1 MFAMAP
7 ARNAQRGIG
16 GGERF
21 YAPADPL
28 VAAFVDDLLAKNRS
42 PRTLEAYARD
52 LEHFGAY
59 LTGGSIDRPV
69 DAPATFPKLRDASAS
84 DIRRYVLHLMQV
96 RRYKVVAVRRNLSAL
111 RTFYTY
117 LRRERIR
124 TDQPALDVDLPK
136 PEQRKPK
143 VLRLG
148 EVASM
153 ITARVERPNAPH
165 LAARDRAIVELL
177 YGSGLRRAELAGL
190 DLDDVDLGEK
200 VAMVTG
206 KGNKRRMV
214 PLTQAA
220 ADAMRQ
226 YLPQRPASNDRA
238 FFLSNR
244 NARLGLRQ
252 VWQIV
257 KDYAAKSG
265 VDRATTHSMRHSFAT
280 HFIEGGGDV
289 STLQKLLGHASIQT
303 TQVYL
308 DQSIAHLRKAFDD
321 AHPRDTAAF
330 DTAARANEKNG

>member
-1 MFAMAP
+1 MAQP
-7 ARNAQRGIG
+7 RNAQRAIG
-16 GGERF
+16 GGVRF

-52 LEHFGAY
+52 LEHFGSY
-59 LTGGSIDRPV
+59 VTTGTLEHQGDGPRVYPN
-69 DAPATFPKLRDASAS
+69 LRAASAS

-111 RTFYTY
+111 RTFYTF
-117 LRRERIR
+117 LRRENIR
-124 TDQPALDVDLPK
+124 ADQPALDVDLPK

-143 VLRLG
+143 VLRLT

-200 VAMVTG
+200 VALVTG

-220 ADAMRQ
+220 TDAMRS
-226 YLPQRPASNDRA
+226 YLTLRPGSPDRA

-257 KDYAAKSG
+257 KDYAEKSG
-265 VDRATTHSMRHSFAT
+265 VERATTHSMRHSFAT

-289 STLQKLLGHASIQT
+289 STLQKLLGHSSIQT
-303 TQVYL
+303 TQIYL
-308 DQSIAHLRKAFDD
+308 DQSVAHLRKAFDA
-321 AHPRDTAAF
+321 AHPRDTVAF
-330 DTAARANEKNG
+330 DDAARANEKH

>member
-1 MFAMAP
+1 
-7 ARNAQRGIG
+7 
-16 GGERF
+16 
-21 YAPADPL
+21 L
-28 VAAFVDDLLAKNRS
+28 
-42 PRTLEAYARD
+42 
-52 LEHFGAY
+52 
-59 LTGGSIDRPV
+59 
-69 DAPATFPKLRDASAS
+69 
-84 DIRRYVLHLMQV
+84 
-96 RRYKVVAVRRNLSAL
+96 
-111 RTFYTY
+111 
-117 LRRERIR
+117 
-124 TDQPALDVDLPK
+124 
-136 PEQRKPK
+136 
-143 VLRLG
+143 LRLG

-153 ITARVERPNAPH
+153 ITARVDRPNAPH

-190 DLDDVDLGEK
+190 DLDDVDLAEK

-220 ADAMRQ
+220 ADAMRS

-265 VDRATTHSMRHSFAT
+265 IDRATTHSMRHSFAT

-289 STLQKLLGHASIQT
+289 STLQKLLGHSSIQT
-303 TQVYL
+303 TQIYL
-308 DQSIAHLRKAFDD
+308 DQSIAHLRKAFDA

-330 DTAARANEKNG
+330 DSAARANDKNG

>member
-1 MFAMAP
+1 MARP
-7 ARNAQRGIG
+7 HNARRGIG

-28 VAAFVDDLLAKNRS
+28 VAAFLDDLLAKNRS

-52 LEHFGAY
+52 LEHFGAF
-59 LTGGSIDRPV
+59 LTSGSIDRAD
-69 DAPATFPKLRDASAS
+69 DALAVYPRLRDATAG

-124 TDQPALDVDLPK
+124 DDQPALDVELPK

-143 VLRLG
+143 VLRLN
-148 EVASM
+148 EVAS
-153 ITARVERPNAPH
+153 IVTARVDRPNAPH
-165 LAARDRAIVELL
+165 LATRDRAIVELL

-214 PLTQAA
+214 PLTQAS
-220 ADAMRQ
+220 ADAMRS
-226 YLPQRPASNDRA
+226 YLTVRPASADRA

-244 NARLGLRQ
+244 DARLGLRQ
-252 VWQIV
+252 VWHIV
-257 KDYAAKSG
+257 KEYAAKSG

-289 STLQKLLGHASIQT
+289 STLQKLLGHSSIQT

-330 DTAARANEKNG
+330 DSAARASEKPL

>member
-1 MFAMAP
+1 MAQP
-7 ARNAQRGIG
+7 RNAQRAVG
-16 GGERF
+16 GGTRF

-52 LEHFGAY
+52 LEHFGSY
-59 LTGGSIDRPV
+59 LTTGSLEHAGDGPRVYPLLG
-69 DAPATFPKLRDASAS
+69 AASAS
-84 DIRRYVLHLMQV
+84 DIRQYVLHLIKV
-96 RRYKVVAVRRNLSAL
+96 RRYKIVAVRRNLSAL
-111 RTFYTY
+111 RTFYTF
-117 LRRERIR
+117 LRRENHRE
-124 TDQPALDVDLPK
+124 DQPALDVDLPK

-143 VLRLG
+143 VLRLS

-153 ITARVERPNAPH
+153 ITARVERPHAPH

-200 VAMVTG
+200 VALVTG

-220 ADAMRQ
+220 TDAMRS
-226 YLPQRPASNDRA
+226 YLTLRPGSPDRA

-252 VWQIV
+252 VWQII
-257 KDYAAKSG
+257 KDYAEKSG

-289 STLQKLLGHASIQT
+289 STLQKLLGHSSIQT
-303 TQVYL
+303 TQIYL
-308 DQSIAHLRKAFDD
+308 DQSVAHVRKAFDA
-321 AHPRDTAAF
+321 AHPRDTARF
-330 DTAARANEKNG
+330 DDAVRAGEKK

>member
-1 MFAMAP
+1 MAP
-7 ARNAQRGIG
+7 ARAAQRGIG
-16 GGERF
+16 GGDRF
-21 YAPADPL
+21 YAPADTL

-52 LEHFGAY
+52 IEHFGAY
-59 LTGGSIDRPV
+59 LTSGSIERDGETPPV
-69 DAPATFPKLRDASAS
+69 YPKLRDASAS

-124 TDQPALDVDLPK
+124 TDQPALDVDL
-136 PEQRKPK
+136 
-143 VLRLG
+143 RLN

-200 VAMVTG
+200 IAMVTG

-220 ADAMRQ
+220 ADAMRS
-226 YLPQRPASNDRA
+226 YLTQRPASPDRA

-265 VDRATTHSMRHSFAT
+265 IDRATTHSMRHSFAT
-280 HFIEGGGDV
+280 HFIEGGGDL

>member
-1 MFAMAP
+1 MALP
-7 ARNAQRGIG
+7 RNAQRGIG
-16 GGERF
+16 GGARF

-59 LTGGSIDRPV
+59 LTTGAIDPPG
-69 DAPATFPKLRDASAS
+69 DEPAIYPRLRDASAS

-117 LRRERIR
+117 LRREHVRD
-124 TDQPALDVDLPK
+124 DQPALDVELPK

-143 VLRLG
+143 VLRLT
-148 EVASM
+148 EVATM
-153 ITARVERPNAPH
+153 IATRVERPNAPH

-220 ADAMRQ
+220 ADAMRS
-226 YLPQRPASNDRA
+226 YLHQRPASPDRA
-238 FFLSNR
+238 FFLSSR
-244 NARLGLRQ
+244 HARLGLRQ

-257 KDYAAKSG
+257 KDHAHKSG
-265 VDRATTHSMRHSFAT
+265 IDRATTHSMRHSFAT

-308 DQSIAHLRKAFDD
+308 DQSIAHLRAAFDA

-330 DTAARANEKNG
+330 DDATNARTGKGSG

>member
-1 MFAMAP
+1 MAQP
-7 ARNAQRGIG
+7 RAAQRGIG

-28 VAAFVDDLLAKNRS
+28 IAAFVDDLLAKNRS

-52 LEHFGAY
+52 LEHFGAFV
-59 LTGGSIDRPV
+59 TTGSIEREPDV
-69 DAPATFPKLRDASAS
+69 PAAYPLLRTAGAG
-84 DIRRYVLHLMQV
+84 DIRRFVLHLMQV

-111 RTFYTY
+111 RTFYTF
-117 LRRERIR
+117 LRREKLRD
-124 TDQPALDVDLPK
+124 DQPALDVDLPK

-143 VLRLG
+143 VLRLT

-153 ITARVERPNAPH
+153 VTARVERPNAPH
-165 LAARDRAIVELL
+165 LAARDRAIIELL

-190 DLDDVDLGEK
+190 DLDGVDLGEK

-220 ADAMRQ
+220 ADAMRS
-226 YLPQRPASNDRA
+226 YLVLRPASTDRA

-252 VWQIV
+252 VWHIV
-257 KDYAAKSG
+257 KEYAEKSG

-303 TQVYL
+303 TQVYV
-308 DQSIAHLRKAFDD
+308 DQSIAHLRKAFDA

-330 DTAARANEKNG
+330 DDAARRSSS

>member
-1 MFAMAP
+1 MSAMAP
-7 ARNAQRGIG
+7 ARAAQRGIG
-16 GGERF
+16 GGDRF
-21 YAPADPL
+21 YAPADTL

-52 LEHFGAY
+52 IEHFGAY
-59 LTGGSIDRPV
+59 LTTGSIERDGETPPV
-69 DAPATFPKLRDASAS
+69 YPKLRDASAS

-143 VLRLG
+143 VLRLN

-200 VAMVTG
+200 IAMVTG

-220 ADAMRQ
+220 ADAMRS
-226 YLPQRPASNDRA
+226 YLTQRPASPDRA

-257 KDYAAKSG
+257 KDDAPLVRDALHRRRRRSLDVAETARTREHPDDAG
-265 VDRATTHSMRHSFAT
+265 LSRSIDRALAQGVRRRTPARH
-280 HFIEGGGDV
+280 GG
-289 STLQKLLGHASIQT
+289 LRHRRAREREERLARHRGHRRIGS
-303 TQVYL
+303 
-308 DQSIAHLRKAFDD
+308 
-321 AHPRDTAAF
+321 
-330 DTAARANEKNG
+330 

>member
-1 MFAMAP
+1 MSTMALREAP
-7 ARNAQRGIG
+7 QGIG
-16 GGERF
+16 GGARF
-21 YAPADPL
+21 YVPADPL
-28 VAAFVDDLLAKNRS
+28 IAAFVDDLLAKNRS

-52 LEHFGAY
+52 LEHFGSF
-59 LTGGSIDRPV
+59 LSGSIERDGSAARTYPG
-69 DAPATFPKLRDASAS
+69 LRDASAG

-96 RRYKVVAVRRNLSAL
+96 RRYRVVAVRRNLSAL

-124 TDQPALDVDLPK
+124 ADQPALDVDLPK

-143 VLRLG
+143 VLRLA
-148 EVASM
+148 EVASL
-153 ITARVERPNAPH
+153 ITTRVERPHAPH
-165 LAARDRAIVELL
+165 LAVRDRAIVELL

-190 DLDDVDLGEK
+190 DLDDVDLAEK
-200 VAMVTG
+200 VAAVTG

-220 ADAMRQ
+220 ADAMRS
-226 YLPQRPASNDRA
+226 YLAQRPASPERA

-244 NARLGLRQ
+244 KARLGLRQ

-257 KDYAAKSG
+257 KDYAEHSG
-265 VDRATTHSMRHSFAT
+265 VERATTHSMRHSFAT

-289 STLQKLLGHASIQT
+289 STLQKLLGHSSIQT

-308 DQSIAHLRKAFDD
+308 DQSIAHLRRAFDA

-330 DTAARANEKNG
+330 DDAARTNEKPS